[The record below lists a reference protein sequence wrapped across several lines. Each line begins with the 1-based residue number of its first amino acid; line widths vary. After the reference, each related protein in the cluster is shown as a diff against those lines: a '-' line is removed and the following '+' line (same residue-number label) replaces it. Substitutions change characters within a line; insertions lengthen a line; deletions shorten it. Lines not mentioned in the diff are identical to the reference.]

1 MRVEEQAGMRIMI
14 LIFPVLRLELPL
26 PDVPA
31 HVELHVLQATQCVR
45 EEHRGGHCPSAQF
58 QLRLPAGEH
67 NERVLPP
74 AQLQPHPDRRS
85 AGHQGLWH
93 WHASG

>member
-1 MRVEEQAGMRIMI
+1 
-14 LIFPVLRLELPL
+14 LPL

-31 HVELHVLQATQCVR
+31 HVELHVLQAARCVR
-45 EEHRGGHCPSAQF
+45 EEHGGGHRPSAQL
-58 QLRLPAGEH
+58 QLCLPAGEH
-67 NERVLPP
+67 HERVLPP
-74 AQLQPHPDRRS
+74 AKLQPHPDRRP